1 MFIENHGINETF
13 ALAGFSVAF
22 KRARGPF
29 VLNVFLPTGMLT
41 FISFIGF
48 LIPVDIV
55 PGRMALLVTIFLM
68 LVNISAQERY
78 QTSKPVVS
86 TCHVQ
91 HLKIFICGWI
101 SIVCIN
107 HNLDKK
113 LDTTGYVVALVHVHC
128 CTCHD

>member
-48 LIPVDIV
+48 LIPVEIV

-68 LVNISAQERY
+68 LVNVSAQERY

-91 HLKIFICGWI
+91 HLEIFICGW
-101 SIVCIN
+101 N
-107 HNLDKK
+107 DNLDKK
-113 LDTTGYVVALVHVHC
+113 LDATGYVVALVHVHC

>member
-1 MFIENHGINETF
+1 MTHTIFIENHGINETF

-55 PGRMALLVTIFLM
+55 VPGRMALLVTIFLM

-86 TCHVQ
+86 SCPVYNE
-91 HLKIFICGWI
+91 LSYLF
-101 SIVCIN
+101 
-107 HNLDKK
+107 
-113 LDTTGYVVALVHVHC
+113 
-128 CTCHD
+128 

>member
-86 TCHVQ
+86 TCYVQ
-91 HLKIFICGWI
+91 HLKIFICCWI
-101 SIVCIN
+101 SMVRIN
-107 HNLDKK
+107 DNLDKK